1 MGFVQAIVGTPQS
14 KVSGIAIILA
24 IIVLFLSLIF
34 SKDNTPVAEKVG
46 TAFII
51 LFICIPVVLYNLFQI
66 TCLVTGKG
74 TYGETW
80 WCGVYAWLITVVI
93 ILFSAFIIVIIIY
106 LMATNKKQSNP
117 PPIQLTPT
125 TTTTTTP
132 PTTPSTTTTPPTTT
146 TTPPTT
152 TTQPTTTTTPSP

>member
-24 IIVLFLSLIF
+24 IIVLFVSLIF

-80 WCGVYAWLITVVI
+80 WCGVYAWLITAVI
-93 ILFSAFIIVIIIY
+93 LLFSAFIIVIIIY

-117 PPIQLTPT
+117 PPIQLTQPT
-125 TTTTTTP
+125 TATP
-132 PTTPSTTTTPPTTT
+132 PTTPPPTTPPTL
-146 TTPPTT
+146 
-152 TTQPTTTTTPSP
+152 